1 MARREY
7 KGAAVQTT
15 LVSGITTSSSS
26 LSLTAYTGWP
36 TGSFTM
42 IIDPGLAGEEKLLC
56 TSQVSGTVTI
66 TTRGYDN
73 TVPSA
78 HTAGAVCYPAPMAKD
93 FDEANLHVNSDLS
106 AHTATTSAQLASIM
120 SDETGSG
127 SLVFATSPNL
137 VTPAIGSAGATF
149 AGSTSG
155 TTTLKATATASG
167 TVTIPAVTGNVVT
180 TGDSGTVTSAMIADA
195 TIVNADV
202 STSAAIAYSKLNL
215 SNSIVTG
222 DITNNTI
229 VDADINA
236 SAAITATKIAGT
248 AVTQA
253 DTGTVTSAMI
263 ANGTIVDA
271 DINSAAAITF
281 TKLATPTADF
291 AMGSHK
297 ITGVTD
303 PTSNQDAATKAYADL
318 MIPLAQR
325 AAANGVATLDSSGL
339 IPTSQLPPLAI
350 TDTFVV
356 ATQVAMLALDAQV
369 GDVAVRTDQNKSYIL
384 KTAGASTLANW
395 QELLT
400 PTDSVLSVDGL
411 TGAVDLSSTYATV
424 ANAANKLPLAGGTM
438 SGAIAM
444 GTNKIT
450 GAGNPTA
457 NQDVATKYYVDNV
470 TTAPSNLTGPI
481 TSTGSATAI
490 ASQTGTGTKFV
501 MDTSPTLITPVLGVA
516 TATSIN
522 GTTIPTSKTL
532 VATDSATY
540 VVPSQTSNANRLL
553 TTDGTSTS
561 WAVPNA
567 AMANLMGYTST
578 ATAATTTT
586 LTNTSTYYQQF
597 TGSTTQ
603 TVKLPVTSTLTTGWT
618 FHIVNNSTGN
628 LSVVSSGSNAV
639 ITVVPNTTAMVTCI
653 GTAATT
659 AADWE
664 SGITDFSTYTGTG
677 NVVMATSPTLTTPVI
692 SSITNTGTITLPT
705 TTTTLVG
712 TDTTDTL
719 TNKTLTSPVINTP
732 KIASTYTAKTAA
744 YTFASGDEGN
754 MFSMNN
760 AATQQFNI
768 PTDATFNFAIGTEI
782 NVFWITGAG
791 QPTIGA
797 ATPGTTTLIST
808 GATSAT
814 PKLRVA
820 NSGATIKKLA
830 ANSWICFG
838 DIA

>member
-56 TSQVSGTVTI
+56 TSQISGTVTI

-73 TVPSA
+73 TTASA
-78 HTAGAVCYPAPMAKD
+78 HTAGAVCYPAPMAVD
-93 FDEANLHVNSDLS
+93 FDEANSHVNSNLT
-106 AHTATTSAQLASIM
+106 AHTATTSAQLASVI

-127 SLVFATSPNL
+127 SLVFATSPTL
-137 VTPAIGSAGATF
+137 VTPALGTPSAAVLTNATGLPLTTGVTGTLPVANGGTGVTTSTGSGATVLGTSPTITSATLTTPAIGSAGATF

-155 TTTLKATATASG
+155 TTTLKANATASG
-167 TVTIPAVTGNVVT
+167 VVTIPAVTGNVVT

-195 TIVNADV
+195 TIVNADI

-253 DTGTVTSAMI
+253 DSGTVTSAMI

-411 TGAVDLSSTYATV
+411 TGAVSLSSTYATV

-450 GAGNPTA
+450 GLGTPTTTTDA
-457 NQDVATKYYVDNV
+457 ATKAYVDSV
-470 TTAPSNLTGPI
+470 TVAPSNLTGPI
-481 TSTGSATAI
+481 TSVGAATTVA
-490 ASQTGTGTKFV
+490 AQTGTGSTFV
-501 MDTSPTLITPVLGVA
+501 MNTSPTLVTPVLGVA

-522 GTTIPTSKTL
+522 GTTIPSSKTL
-532 VATDSATY
+532 VATDSTTY
-540 VVPSQTSNANRLL
+540 VVPSQTSNSGKYL
-553 TTDGTSTS
+553 TTDGTTS
-561 WAVPNA
+561 SWGTINA
-567 AMANLMGYTST
+567 LPS
-578 ATAATTTT
+578 
-586 LTNTSTYYQQF
+586 Q
-597 TGSTTQ
+597 TGNSG
-603 TVKLPVTSTLTTGWT
+603 KYLTT
-618 FHIVNNSTGN
+618 N
-628 LSVVSSGSNAV
+628 
-639 ITVVPNTTAMVTCI
+639 
-653 GTAATT
+653 GTAAS
-659 AADWE
+659 W
-664 SGITDFSTYTGTG
+664 
-677 NVVMATSPTLTTPVI
+677 
-692 SSITNTGTITLPT
+692 
-705 TTTTLVG
+705 
-712 TDTTDTL
+712 
-719 TNKTLTSPVINTP
+719 
-732 KIASTYTAKTAA
+732 
-744 YTFASGDEGN
+744 
-754 MFSMNN
+754 
-760 AATQQFNI
+760 
-768 PTDATFNFAIGTEI
+768 
-782 NVFWITGAG
+782 
-791 QPTIGA
+791 
-797 ATPGTTTLIST
+797 
-808 GATSAT
+808 
-814 PKLRVA
+814 
-820 NSGATIKKLA
+820 ATIVTDPTPTAFLLMGA
-830 ANSWICFG
+830 
-838 DIA
+838 